1 MNAPTLA
8 EIAGWDVP
16 LLRGA
21 VWTLDSVAGG
31 LPAWRAR
38 VEALGRSLGEASCWY
53 GPASQSAAAAL
64 VEVSTVATAVTAA
77 LDESLG
83 HAQRLLVEEEAAQEL
98 AERALAAAA
107 AVPVVLDGAGRL
119 VALPA
124 VPVGAGAG
132 LGADQTAAALQAQ
145 ELAEEALQSAA
156 RARLAADEAGS
167 ALTRAGVGDGL
178 VPATFDDLLGSV
190 QAGAGIAAVLPP
202 PGGSDER
209 AAWWSSLSTADRL
222 TAIREVPGR
231 IGQLDGL
238 PAWARDQAN
247 RELVDRALADPS
259 LSGHAVAVSVAAEI
273 AGREAE
279 GEEVQLYQFQSAQGL
294 VALALGDLD
303 TADHVAWL
311 VPGTGTDPVGDLDDL
326 ADDAG
331 TVADAATAAAPAA
344 AVATVAWMGYRAPS
358 NLAKAASPHY
368 SWSGGSAL
376 DATLDGLAS
385 ARAATSGA
393 RPHTTV
399 IGHSYGTLV
408 IDRAADAP
416 GRLASDDVVLLGS
429 PGMDNRA
436 AELEADGVYEA
447 SAPFDVVSSLGD
459 LVNPYW
465 NVHGWQTDGP
475 GFGAE
480 ELPTDWRNWHIG
492 YYDEDG
498 RTAPAIG
505 EVVAGAREPA

>member
-1 MNAPTLA
+1 VSAPALA
-8 EIAGWDVP
+8 EVAGWDLP

-21 VWTLDSVAGG
+21 VWTLDSVAAG

-38 VEALGRSLGEASCWY
+38 IEAVGRSLEDAHCWY
-53 GPASQSAAAAL
+53 GPAAQSAGAAL

-77 LDESLG
+77 LDESLE
-83 HAQRLLVEEEAAQEL
+83 HAQRLLAEAEAAQEL

-107 AVPVVLDGAGRL
+107 SVPVVLDGAGRL

-124 VPVGAGAG
+124 VPIGAEAG

-156 RARLAADEAGS
+156 RAQLAADEAGS
-167 ALTRAGVGDGL
+167 ALARVGVGGGL
-178 VPATFDDLLGSV
+178 VPATFDDLLGPV

-209 AAWWSSLSTADRL
+209 ATWWSGLSAADRL
-222 TAIREVPGR
+222 TAIREIPGR

-259 LSGHAVAVSVAAEI
+259 LPGHEVAVSVAAEI
-273 AGREAE
+273 AGREAA
-279 GEEVQLYQFQSAQGL
+279 GEEVQLHQFQPAEGL
-294 VALALGDLD
+294 VALAIGDLD
-303 TADHVAWL
+303 TADHVALL
-311 VPGTGTDPVGDLDDL
+311 VPGTGADPVGEIDDL
-326 ADDAG
+326 AEDAG
-331 TVADAATAAAPAA
+331 TVADAATTAAPTA
-344 AVATVAWMGYRAPS
+344 AVATIAWLGYRAPS
-358 NLAKAASPHY
+358 NLAKARSPHY
-368 SWSGGSAL
+368 SWSGGRAL

-385 ARAATSGA
+385 ARAATSPG

-408 IDRAADAP
+408 VDRAAGAA
-416 GRLASDDVVLLGS
+416 GRLAADDVVLLGS

-436 AELEADGVYEA
+436 GELEVDGVYEA
-447 SAPFDVVSSLGD
+447 SAPFDPVSSVLD
-459 LVNPYW
+459 
-465 NVHGWQTDGP
+465 VHGRQTDSWL
-475 GFGAE
+475 FGAE
-480 ELPTDWRNWHIG
+480 ALPTDWRNWHTG

-505 EVVAGAREPA
+505 EVVAGVREPA